1 MKYFANTLG
10 FVMFFVPLI
19 FITIILYLIENKM
32 NIHISNSKAAVIFFF
47 FGLLW
52 TIWDLLIRFNTS
64 KAIDKT
70 YFPNFA
76 RMEYGGVMV
85 VPIYLSGL
93 LVVFSSLTYNTTILK
108 PGSIA
113 IFVVCLIIT
122 VLAEI

>member
-19 FITIILYLIENKM
+19 FITIILYL
-32 NIHISNSKAAVIFFF
+32 
-47 FGLLW
+47 
-52 TIWDLLIRFNTS
+52 
-64 KAIDKT
+64 IDKT